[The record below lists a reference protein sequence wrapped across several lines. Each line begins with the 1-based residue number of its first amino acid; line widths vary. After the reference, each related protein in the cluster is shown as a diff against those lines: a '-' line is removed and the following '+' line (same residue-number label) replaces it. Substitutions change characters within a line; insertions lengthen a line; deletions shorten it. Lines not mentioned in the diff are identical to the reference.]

1 MNRYFKRH
9 RTVQLVG
16 SFYNHRLLHGTKMK
30 IKSNKRFCEENRVQ
44 KKLSVTQGTVLIIA
58 TDSQISVTSKNGK
71 FVTLPAKKKKGIQ
84 EEKT

>member
-1 MNRYFKRH
+1 
-9 RTVQLVG
+9 
-16 SFYNHRLLHGTKMK
+16 MK